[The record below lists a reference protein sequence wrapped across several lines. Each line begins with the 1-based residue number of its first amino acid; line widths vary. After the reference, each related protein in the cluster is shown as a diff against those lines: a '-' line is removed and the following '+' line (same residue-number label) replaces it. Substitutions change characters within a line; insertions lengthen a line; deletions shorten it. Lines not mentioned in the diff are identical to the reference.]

1 MGLASWQDPRQTGPP
16 PRAPANGRLGFVA
29 ERFCCLSKTIKSAE
43 RFYCFTKTIKSFRPS
58 FPFGFLGAG
67 GRLPKARRGH
77 FFIAQF
83 TAIIR
88 THDKQG
94 TGPGN
99 GPRRPEDLGHETQ
112 DPRPKGKRQKTS
124 VYVCGVGSTAFKHTV
139 GPKSIAA
146 PECPGTGTAPIAPC
160 APTHQKST
168 KRNGRA

>member
-1 MGLASWQDPRQTGPP
+1 MLCDAFCSHTAL
-16 PRAPANGRLGFVA
+16 PRAKGVHQPRDSAVFPLKTNNHSSSSKQYNHSASVTHTRA
-29 ERFCCLSKTIKSAE
+29 AIPERTH
-43 RFYCFTKTIKSFRPS
+43 
-58 FPFGFLGAG
+58 
-67 GRLPKARRGH
+67 ARGIAPREKRACVGH
-77 FFIAQF
+77 G
-83 TAIIR
+83 R
-88 THDKQG
+88 THDQQG

-99 GPRRPEDLGHETQ
+99 GPRRPEDPGHETQ

-168 KRNGRA
+168 KRNRRA